1 MRNYEMKD
9 YKLRFDTEQQA
20 NDVIEQVIAGLH
32 PSQYVRYDIG
42 NIKRYEYDKNDL
54 EAEPTV
60 IVVSDKHHV
69 DLRLRTDNDSL
80 DKYVVVA
87 DNPVHSFS

>member
-1 MRNYEMKD
+1 MID
-9 YKLRFDTEQQA
+9 YKLVFDSESQA
-20 NDVIEQVIAGLH
+20 NDVIEEVTGELH

-42 NIKRYEYDKNDL
+42 NIKRYEYDENNL

-60 IVVSDKHHV
+60 IVVSDKYHV
-69 DLRLRTDNDSL
+69 DLRLRAASDSL
-80 DKYVVVA
+80 DEYVIVA